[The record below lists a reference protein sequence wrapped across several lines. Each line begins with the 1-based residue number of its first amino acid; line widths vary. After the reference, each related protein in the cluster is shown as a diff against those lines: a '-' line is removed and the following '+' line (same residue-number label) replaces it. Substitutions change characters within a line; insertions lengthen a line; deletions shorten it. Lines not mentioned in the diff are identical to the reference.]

1 MEWVSEQRSYVV
13 NQWGRDGNFSSGSS
27 SSAGSII
34 IPAIMALVI
43 GAGGGYVGARFLN
56 SAASDIEAR
65 DKKITELQQAL
76 SEMKFDT
83 QSTDTQQS
91 VLRQRVKDLEAQVET
106 LNRTKESLKK
116 YADEQASKVSG
127 DAQAEIAALQK
138 TIEEAGDLSKE
149 LNRARKSLKVS
160 ELQII
165 ELEGTVK
172 DQKTEIGRLEKALQQ
187 SAGKGDAAV
196 AALTKAKADLEASL
210 QQAKTQLAT
219 LPTLKAEI
227 ADLKAQLAERADS
240 ADAEARRQIQA
251 LEKQKA
257 ALESQLEEARK
268 SAGDTNAQADKIAD
282 LQKQLDEITETLA
295 ERDDAAHKA
304 EENLKAAQAA
314 LKTSEKEADSLRD
327 ENSTLTEAR
336 EELEKQVASLKAA
349 VDAAKSPTTPTDDQ
363 PVANDNN
370 GLTPRDRGDV
380 EDAVEDLPGYG
391 NLSRDKQET
400 LMGMLERG
408 ECVTDSLKAAYGH
421 VSPVSVRNLF
431 RKLGG
436 RC

>member
-56 SAASDIEAR
+56 SASSDIEAR

-187 SAGKGDAAV
+187 SDGKGVAAV

-257 ALESQLEEARK
+257 ALESQLEEARR

-295 ERDDAAHKA
+295 ERDDAARKA

-327 ENSTLTEAR
+327 ENTTLTEAR

>member
-34 IPAIMALVI
+34 IPAIIALVI

-187 SAGKGDAAV
+187 SDGKGVAAV

-257 ALESQLEEARK
+257 ALESQLEEARR

-295 ERDDAAHKA
+295 ERDDAARKA

-327 ENSTLTEAR
+327 ENTTLTEAR